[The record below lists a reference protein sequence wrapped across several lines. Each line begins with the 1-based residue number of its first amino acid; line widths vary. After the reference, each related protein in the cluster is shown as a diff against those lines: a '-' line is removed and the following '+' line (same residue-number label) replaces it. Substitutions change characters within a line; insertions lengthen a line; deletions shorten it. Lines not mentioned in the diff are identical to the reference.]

1 MSKENNVSY
10 AFPGAFPGRR
20 LRRVRRHD
28 FSRRLVAENVLT
40 VDDLIYP
47 VFVMEGKNHQ
57 EEVSSMPGVHRMTID
72 LLVKEAEA
80 IAKLGVPVLSLFPV
94 IGTDKKSLH
103 AEEAYNPDGLVQR
116 AVRALKDAVPE
127 LGLLTDVALD
137 PYTTHGQ
144 DGIIDA
150 DGYVINDITKEIL
163 VRQAL
168 SHAEAGAEIIA
179 PSDMMDGRIGAIRD
193 QLEAQQMV
201 NTQIMAYSA
210 KYASCYYGPFRDALG
225 SSGNLKGAIR
235 KPIRWILPIAMKPC
249 RKWLKICKKALIW

>member
-80 IAKLGVPVLSLFPV
+80 IAKLGRTGIVVVP
-94 IGTDKKSLH
+94 
-103 AEEAYNPDGLVQR
+103 
-116 AVRALKDAVPE
+116 
-127 LGLLTDVALD
+127 
-137 PYTTHGQ
+137 
-144 DGIIDA
+144 
-150 DGYVINDITKEIL
+150 GYWHRQKITA
-163 VRQAL
+163 R
-168 SHAEAGAEIIA
+168 
-179 PSDMMDGRIGAIRD
+179 
-193 QLEAQQMV
+193 
-201 NTQIMAYSA
+201 
-210 KYASCYYGPFRDALG
+210 
-225 SSGNLKGAIR
+225 
-235 KPIRWILPIAMKPC
+235 
-249 RKWLKICKKALIW
+249 

>member
-1 MSKENNVSY
+1 MSY

-94 IGTDKKSLH
+94 IGADKKIS
-103 AEEAYNPDGLVQR
+103 ACRRGIQSRWFGTAGCSCVERCRTR
-116 AVRALKDAVPE
+116 ARF
-127 LGLLTDVALD
+127 
-137 PYTTHGQ
+137 
-144 DGIIDA
+144 A
-150 DGYVINDITKEIL
+150 D
-163 VRQAL
+163 
-168 SHAEAGAEIIA
+168 
-179 PSDMMDGRIGAIRD
+179 
-193 QLEAQQMV
+193 
-201 NTQIMAYSA
+201 
-210 KYASCYYGPFRDALG
+210 
-225 SSGNLKGAIR
+225 
-235 KPIRWILPIAMKPC
+235 
-249 RKWLKICKKALIW
+249 